1 VLTSMPG
8 VGARTT
14 GVLLLTLGDDSTFAT
29 VARLTAYAGLAPV
42 TRQSGRTIRGERQ
55 PRRGNRALKSAL
67 YFVGLRQSEDPP
79 PEPGTPRTA

>member
-1 VLTSMPG
+1 MPG

-14 GVLLLTLGDDSTFAT
+14 GALLLTLGGDSTFAT

-67 YFVGLRQSEDPP
+67 YFVGLRQPEDPP